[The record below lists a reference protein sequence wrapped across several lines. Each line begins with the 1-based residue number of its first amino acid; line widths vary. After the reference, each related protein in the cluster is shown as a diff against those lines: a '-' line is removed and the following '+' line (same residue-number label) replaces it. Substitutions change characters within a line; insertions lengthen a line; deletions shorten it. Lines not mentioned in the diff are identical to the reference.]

1 MNITEILENNGI
13 KIKNFGFKGSCYG
26 RRETFPIV
34 VSKYRTVRYGY
45 LQNYYKGSRI
55 VGNWVMVYERSF
67 GGSPECPSSYHCIYV
82 KDNKDKDY
90 IKSIKLLSEY
100 EEIKNFIVEV
110 DTTKVKEEKNRLKL
124 VIKSKLNL
132 LSIEQLTSIVEIL

>member
-13 KIKNFGFKGSCYG
+13 KFKKFDFKGSCYG
-26 RRETFPIV
+26 RQETFPAV
-34 VSKYRTVRYGY
+34 VSNYRTVRYGY

-67 GGSPECPSSYHCIYV
+67 GGSPECPSSYYCIYV
-82 KDNKDKDY
+82 KDKNH
-90 IKSIKLLSEY
+90 IQAIKLLSKY

-110 DTTKVKEEKNRLKL
+110 DTTKVKEEKERLK
-124 VIKSKLNL
+124 VIIKSKLNL

>member
-55 VGNWVMVYERSF
+55 VGNWVMVYEKFFR
-67 GGSPECPSSYHCIYV
+67 GSPECPSSYRCIYV
-82 KDNKDKDY
+82 KDKDY

-110 DTTKVKEEKNRLKL
+110 DTAKVKEEKERLKL
-124 VIKSKLNL
+124 IIESRLNL
-132 LSIEQLTSIVEIL
+132 LSIEQLTSMVEIL

>member
-1 MNITEILENNGI
+1 MNITEILENDRI
-13 KIKNFGFKGSCYG
+13 KFKEFSFEGHCYG

-55 VGNWVMVYERSF
+55 VGNWVMAYEKFFR
-67 GGSPECPSSYHCIYV
+67 GSPECPSSYRCIYV
-82 KDNKDKDY
+82 KDKDY

-110 DTTKVKEEKNRLKL
+110 DTAKVKEEKNRLKL

-132 LSIEQLTSIVEIL
+132 LSLEQLTHIAEII